1 MAKSDLNGIILI
13 STFSSEESLVSLAK
27 NVVMEKKIC
36 ACVSYTKVNS
46 IYMWNSNLQQEKE
59 FIAFFKTTS
68 SCVEELKKEIEY
80 NHPYEIPEIVIIKM
94 NDVSSKYLSWMLSN
108 TIQ

>member
-1 MAKSDLNGIILI
+1 MAKSDLNGMILI
-13 STFSSEESLVSLAK
+13 STFSDEESLILLAK

-59 FIAFFKTTS
+59 FIAFRSEEHTSELQSRQYLVCRLLLEKKTYTS
-68 SCVEELKKEIEY
+68 SPWTVLLSTTL
-80 NHPYEIPEIVIIKM
+80 
-94 NDVSSKYLSWMLSN
+94 SSLP
-108 TIQ
+108 